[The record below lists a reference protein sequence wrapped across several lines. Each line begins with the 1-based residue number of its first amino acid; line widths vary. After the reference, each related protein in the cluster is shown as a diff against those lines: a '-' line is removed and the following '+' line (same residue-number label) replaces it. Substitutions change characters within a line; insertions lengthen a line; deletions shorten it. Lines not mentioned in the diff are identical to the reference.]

1 MKTITFFTFI
11 RPDIFVIMI
20 CLILISSSVTF
31 GQNWVNPNPKKYST
45 QKEHEE
51 REFLVKENNRKL
63 AQVRNLY
70 SEEEMNTEFYIYF
83 RYVFAD
89 LIGKNCGND
98 LSCEMEVF
106 NNVSSLLDFMISE
119 HSLPQNKWDLL
130 TYFKSNN
137 LKEYIL
143 KCRILSYV
151 SKCESVLYAL
161 QHQTEYFDNRGIAIM
176 STHSGTYYETFVKS
190 FSEKEK
196 IIFLKSLYFMFA
208 YNTVIYKKY
217 GELNNDKIFALLQ
230 KNLNDTTVI
239 EKNYIFLTE
248 EVESERLIQLLEII
262 NPDAYNNL
270 KSMQS
275 ETEKFIEGKALIKF
289 KYGTKIVLNKTSN
302 EFETIKVKKIKYL
315 SEKPTEEI
323 QKVLQ
328 NNIDLENGK
337 YEINYTVGL
346 LNYPDP
352 YCVYTAKKVN

>member
-1 MKTITFFTFI
+1 
-11 RPDIFVIMI
+11 
-20 CLILISSSVTF
+20 
-31 GQNWVNPNPKKYST
+31 
-45 QKEHEE
+45 
-51 REFLVKENNRKL
+51 
-63 AQVRNLY
+63 
-70 SEEEMNTEFYIYF
+70 
-83 RYVFAD
+83 
-89 LIGKNCGND
+89 
-98 LSCEMEVF
+98 
-106 NNVSSLLDFMISE
+106 
-119 HSLPQNKWDLL
+119 
-130 TYFKSNN
+130 
-137 LKEYIL
+137 
-143 KCRILSYV
+143 
-151 SKCESVLYAL
+151 
-161 QHQTEYFDNRGIAIM
+161 
-176 STHSGTYYETFVKS
+176 
-190 FSEKEK
+190 
-196 IIFLKSLYFMFA
+196 MFA

-248 EVESERLIQLLEII
+248 EVESERLIQLIEII